1 MTRDEVIEII
11 NQCNEHVSY
20 KYEHP
25 EEYREAMILAR
36 FDVRA
41 VSKLIRITKS
51 ELSEE
56 EKKNE
61 ILEIVREARFIAKED

>member
-11 NQCNEHVSY
+11 NECNERMMY

-25 EEYREAMILAR
+25 EEFREAMILAR

-61 ILEIVREARFIAKED
+61 ILEIAREARWIAKED